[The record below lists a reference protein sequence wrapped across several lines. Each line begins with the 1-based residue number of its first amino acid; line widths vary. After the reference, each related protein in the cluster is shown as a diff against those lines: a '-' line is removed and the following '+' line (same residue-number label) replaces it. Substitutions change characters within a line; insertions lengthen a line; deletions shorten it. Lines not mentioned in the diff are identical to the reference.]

1 LLVILKVLE
10 KSGIKVVRLGKKIP
24 LFTVLAGII
33 FYFFSSFASS
43 KILTVI
49 SAAWRAL
56 NFS

>member
-1 LLVILKVLE
+1 VIE

-24 LFTVLAGII
+24 LFAILTGII
-33 FYFFSSFASS
+33 FYFFSSFASA